1 MNHAVKSLKYLLV
14 LAVLSLESPVALAP
28 PALAAPPPEAGQTR
42 RLVPA
47 RLRVR
52 RAVAG
57 VPFPRLAAGALRR
70 QVAVALAST
79 ISGAYIAVL
88 SPRTLKH

>member
-1 MNHAVKSLKYLLV
+1 MAEVAGQMGKIGGKPYPKSTKPRRSATTVKSLVYLFV

-28 PALAAPPPEAGQTR
+28 PALATPPPEAGQTR

-57 VPFPRLAAGALRR
+57 VSLPRLAA
-70 QVAVALAST
+70 
-79 ISGAYIAVL
+79 
-88 SPRTLKH
+88 